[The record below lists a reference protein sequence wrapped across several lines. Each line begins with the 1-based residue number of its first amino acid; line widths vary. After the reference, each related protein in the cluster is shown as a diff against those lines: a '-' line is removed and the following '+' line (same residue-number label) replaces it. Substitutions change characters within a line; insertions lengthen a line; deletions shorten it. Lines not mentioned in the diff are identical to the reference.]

1 MTYFKLSSWKISTW
15 LPLGRERR
23 GRPCELRL
31 PKTRPKPCFKRGF
44 KLAANL
50 LATALAQS
58 TRSG

>member
-31 PKTRPKPCFKRGF
+31 LPAPENP
-44 KLAANL
+44 AQNL
-50 LATALAQS
+50 L
-58 TRSG
+58 